1 MKENL
6 IAGSGS
12 MAIISESEK
21 LDYREV
27 VYVYYQD
34 PYKDGRYTLN
44 IDYSMESDSGD
55 SLNGTCIT
63 DLTEVLDVFEK
74 QNFDELKAFLIEY
87 YKDNEDAWN
96 TIIEDFKSKGLKLV
110 FDESN

>member
-1 MKENL
+1 MKENT

-12 MAIISESEK
+12 MTIISESEK

-27 VYVYYQD
+27 VDVYYQK

-44 IDYSMESDSGD
+44 IDYCMESDTGE

-63 DLTEVLDVFEK
+63 DLAEVLYVFEK
-74 QNFDELKAFLIEY
+74 QNYDELKVFLIES

-110 FDESN
+110 YDESN

>member
-1 MKENL
+1 MIENK

-34 PYKDGRYTLN
+34 PCKDGRYTLN
-44 IDYSMESDSGD
+44 IDYCMDSDTGE
-55 SLNGTCIT
+55 SLNGTCIA
-63 DLTEVLDVFEK
+63 DLGDVLTAFAK
-74 QNFDELKAFLIEY
+74 NSYDELKDYLIEN

-96 TIIEDFKSKGLKLV
+96 TIIEDLKMKGIQLV
-110 FDESN
+110 YDESN